1 MLEIRSAVL
10 VMAGSWSPFVQIHA
24 NSGTT
29 GSVAYVCVLV
39 VRGVYLVDAVLDEL
53 RLAVEA

>member
-1 MLEIRSAVL
+1 
-10 VMAGSWSPFVQIHA
+10 MAGSWSPFVQIHA